1 MNWEV
6 RTMLLTRS
14 FYNPAMLRSDLRRTW
29 PLLGGYTLIWL
40 LFLPL
45 RLMRAL
51 DGVAPKFAA
60 QSIQVSIEEA
70 MYASTW
76 INLFAG
82 LILAASLFSY
92 LSSPRA
98 TYGLHSLP
106 VSRGCQFRTHVLC
119 GVGGV
124 VCSNVVIAALTILV
138 QLGGSVNWG
147 MTLTWLVCAT
157 VSFLL
162 FFALGVV
169 SCMLC
174 GWLPGVVVA
183 YGALNSVAAV
193 VKILISTLCSIFYPS
208 YNDSWYD
215 VSYDGVVTWLT
226 PILRLQYSLNDVSLY
241 ARDTETADLT
251 AMWQSLLVYG
261 IAAVV
266 LLAAAWLLYT
276 VRRSERSGDTVAFKP
291 LRPVVRWAAGLLG
304 GLGLGIVFASL
315 IGSPDEFGLLLICTV
330 VMGLACMIG
339 AQMLLAKTPKVFKKL
354 WPELIALWLVITVL
368 YTCMEK
374 DAFGYERRIP
384 RVSQVESVE
393 VNATMWRTGCKIS
406 DPDEITTVLQ
416 AHKYLQSADDTAAG
430 NVYRAFVFS
439 YKLKDGSY
447 LSRRYYFSDAERA
460 GLLPLLETD
469 SFRRS
474 AVIST
479 WGNVNTQALRTG
491 YYTLGGQQTELT
503 REQARALYNAILDD
517 AAALDM
523 TTVDLYE
530 GEQCRMDIR
539 VQNLDGSV
547 QADLY
552 LNRQCTRALQL
563 LQDWGII
570 ESPDEIFVTEAIDGA
585 DHAQAYEAALLD

>member
-60 QSIQVSIEEA
+60 QSIQVSIEKA

-76 INLFAG
+76 IDLFAG

-124 VCSNVVIAALTILV
+124 VCCNVVIAALTILV
-138 QLGGSVNWG
+138 QLGGGVNWG
-147 MTLTWLVCAT
+147 MTLSWLVCAT

-169 SCMLC
+169 CCMLC

-183 YGALNSVAAV
+183 YGGLNGVAAV

-208 YNDSWYD
+208 YNDSWHD
-215 VSYDGVVTWLT
+215 ISYDGVVTWLT
-226 PILRLQYSLNDVSLY
+226 PILRLQYSLNDVALY

-266 LLAAAWLLYT
+266 LLVAAWLLYT

-304 GLGLGIVFASL
+304 GLGLGIVFAAL
-315 IGSPDEFGLLLICTV
+315 IGSPEEFSLLLICTV
-330 VMGLACMIG
+330 VLGLACMTG

-354 WPELIALWLVITVL
+354 WPELLALWLVIAAL
-368 YTCMEK
+368 CTCMEK

-384 RVSQVESVE
+384 KASQVESVE
-393 VNATMWRTGCKIS
+393 VVCMWFGGYKTS
-406 DPDEITTVLQ
+406 DPDEIDTILQ
-416 AHKYLQSADDTAAG
+416 THAYLQENSDDSMKF
-430 NVYRAFVFS
+430 NISSLILS
-439 YKLKDGSY
+439 YSLKDGST
-447 LSRRYYFSDAERA
+447 LSRRYYVGDSDRA
-460 GLLPLLETD
+460 RIQSLLETY
-469 SFRRS
+469 SFRRG
-474 AVIST
+474 VVMST
-479 WGNVNTQALRTG
+479 WGDVSVEALRTG

-503 REQARALYNAILDD
+503 QEQARALYNAILDD

-523 TTVDLYE
+523 TSADLYE

-539 VQNLDGSV
+539 VKNLDGSV

-552 LNRQCTRALQL
+552 LNRQCTRTLQL

-570 ESPDEIFVTEAIDGA
+570 ESPDEIFVPQIIDGA
-585 DHAQAYEAALLD
+585 DDAQASEAALLD

>member
-1 MNWEV
+1 
-6 RTMLLTRS
+6 MLLTRS

-124 VCSNVVIAALTILV
+124 VCCNVVIAALTILV

-147 MTLTWLVCAT
+147 MTMTWLVCAT
-157 VSFLL
+157 VSLLL

-169 SCMLC
+169 CCMLC

-183 YGALNSVAAV
+183 YGGLNGVAAV

-208 YNDSWYD
+208 YNDSWHD
-215 VSYDGVVTWLT
+215 ISYDGIVTWLT
-226 PILRLQYSLNDVSLY
+226 PILRLQYSLNDVALY

-266 LLAAAWLLYT
+266 LLVAACLLYT

-315 IGSPDEFGLLLICTV
+315 IGSPEEFSLLLICTV
-330 VMGLACMIG
+330 VLGLACMTG

-354 WPELIALWLVITVL
+354 WPELLALWLVIAAL
-368 YTCMEK
+368 CTCMEK

-384 RVSQVESVE
+384 KASQVESVE
-393 VNATMWRTGCKIS
+393 VVYMWFGGYKTS
-406 DPDEITTVLQ
+406 DPDEIDTILQ
-416 AHKYLQSADDTAAG
+416 THAYLQENSDDSMKF
-430 NVYRAFVFS
+430 NISSLILS
-439 YKLKDGSY
+439 YSLKDGST
-447 LSRRYYFSDAERA
+447 LSRRYYVGDIDRA
-460 GLLPLLETD
+460 RIQNLLETA

-474 AVIST
+474 VVMST
-479 WGNVNTQALRTG
+479 WGDVSVEALRTG
-491 YYTLGGQQTELT
+491 YYDLGGQQTELT
-503 REQARALYNAILDD
+503 QEQARALYNAILDD
-517 AAALDM
+517 AAAMDM
-523 TTVDLYE
+523 TSVDLYE

-539 VQNLDGSV
+539 VKNLDGSV

-552 LNRQCTRALQL
+552 LNRQCTRTLQL

-570 ESPDEIFVTEAIDGA
+570 ESPDEIFVPQIIDGA
-585 DHAQAYEAALLD
+585 DDAQASEAALLD